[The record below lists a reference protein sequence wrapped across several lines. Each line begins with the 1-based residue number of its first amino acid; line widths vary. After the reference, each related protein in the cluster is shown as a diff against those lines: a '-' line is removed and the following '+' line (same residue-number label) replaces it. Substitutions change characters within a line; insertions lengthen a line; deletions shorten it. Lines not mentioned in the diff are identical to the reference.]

1 MEQPIMVGCDLHDQS
16 ILLRIGRGREA
27 ARTLSV
33 RNSVAGRLKMIEALQ
48 VEAAAS
54 GARIIFAYEA
64 SGQGFGLYDELTAA
78 GIEAHVLAPTRMVRS
93 PREARNKTDEKDA
106 EQILQL
112 LRGHVLA
119 GNPLPDVWIPDATT
133 RDDRDIVRTRIDVG
147 TKIVRL
153 KSQVKCL
160 LKRERLVRPEGAGQG
175 WTILFYR
182 WLHELTEDER
192 ALPGMREAL
201 ASLLRQ
207 LMFHKEEMARLD
219 EALTRLV
226 ASPRYAKPV
235 AALVR
240 LRGVAVLTA
249 LIFVTEMGDPT
260 RFANR
265 RQVGAYLGLV
275 PAAFESGQRNDC
287 KGHITRQ
294 GPSRVRRALCQA
306 SWSRVREDDEQREAM
321 SDAKAYARIVAK
333 NPKHKKIA
341 VVAVMRRLAV
351 QMWHKA
357 HDAWPPEVPA
367 AAPMPPMAASA

>member
-16 ILLRIGRGREA
+16 MLLRIAQGREP

-33 RNSVAGRLKMIEALQ
+33 RNSVGGRLKMMETLK
-48 VEAAAS
+48 AAAA
-54 GARIIFAYEA
+54 GRRVIFAYEA
-64 SGQGFGLYDELTAA
+64 SGQGFGLYDELTDA
-78 GIEAHVLAPTRMVRS
+78 GIECHVLAPTRMTRS

-133 RDDRDIVRTRIDVG
+133 RDDREIVRTRIDVA
-147 TKIVRL
+147 TKVVRL
-153 KSQVKCL
+153 KSQVKSL
-160 LKRERLVRPEGAGQG
+160 LKRGRLVRPASAGQG
-175 WTILFYR
+175 WTTAFYN
-182 WLHELTEDER
+182 WLG
-192 ALPGMREAL
+192 ALAKDASQAPGMRESL

-207 LMFHKEEMARLD
+207 LIFHQEELARLD
-219 EALTRLV
+219 KALGRLV
-226 ASPRYAKPV
+226 ESPRYAKPV

-240 LRGVAVLTA
+240 LRGVGVLTA
-249 LIFVTEMGDPT
+249 LIFATEMGDPT

-265 RQVGAYLGLV
+265 RQLGAYLGLV
-275 PAAFESGQRNDC
+275 PATFETGQRNDC

-306 SWSRVREDDEQREAM
+306 SWSRVREDDDEREAIG
-321 SDAKAYARIVAK
+321 DAKAYARIIAK

-357 HDAWPPEVPA
+357 RDAWPPEVR
-367 AAPMPPMAASA
+367 AAPPVLAPMAASA